1 MSSDGKGHI
10 EPVADEPT
18 KGPPI
23 TADLPTAWGFLEA
36 GVDRIMLNFT
46 AGMTNHYYVLC
57 YTTCYNYCTNTKGI
71 GASGLAG
78 RGAGAAR
85 GSANVM
91 GSDLYNKLTDYF
103 KRHIARLR
111 KQCETL
117 SDVALIQ
124 YYYKEWE
131 SYTRGANYVSRLF
144 TYLNRYWVKREKD
157 EGRKGVYPVYI
168 LALVQWR
175 EHMFENLYGKNNKL
189 VNAVLQ
195 QIENHRNGE
204 EVDTTLLKGVVESFV
219 TLGMNDENGT
229 QRATLDLYRDKFQ
242 THFLAATEAYYKKES
257 EAFLAENSISDFLK
271 KVEARLE
278 EEARRVDL
286 YLHNSTT
293 KGLMNKCDKAL
304 IVDHMALLQEEF
316 QKMLDADRNED
327 LARTWTLLAR
337 IPDGLNPL
345 RETFEEHVKK
355 SGLAAVEGVAAALN
369 SAAPEAGAKA
379 DTVDPTAYIQ
389 ALLSV
394 HKKNADV
401 VEKAFKGEKG
411 FGEAL
416 DRACKQYCNHNAVA
430 TTTSRSPE
438 LLGQYVNLV
447 LSKSNKE
454 ASDDANLE
462 ESLNEAMTIFKYI
475 DDKDVFQKFYSRN
488 LATRLVKQR
497 SASDEAEASMISK
510 LKEVCGVDYTIRLQ
524 KMVQDVTISKE
535 TTAEFKER
543 MRQGGDIAS
552 DIDFSIIVGSTVN
565 WPITAQQTE
574 FAIPKQ
580 LSSIYERFKGFYTT
594 NHSGRKLSWM
604 WHLSNN
610 EIKMTFTK
618 PNYILMASSYQTA
631 ILLQFNDTHSLS
643 YAELSEATQLADA
656 QLKPVLNLLVKAKL
670 LLVDGDQY
678 DLNMNFKSKK
688 IRININQAI
697 RAEQKQ
703 ESNDVMKAVDEDRK
717 FVYQATIVRIMK
729 MRKTLAHQALI
740 QETVS
745 MISPQFVPK
754 IPHIKQAID
763 HLIDKEYLERAE
775 GSRDTY
781 NYLA

>member
-1 MSSDGKGHI
+1 MAANPKGNI
-10 EPVADEPT
+10 EPVAEEPSR
-18 KGPPI
+18 GPPVS
-23 TADLPTAWGFLEA
+23 ADLATAWGFLEA

-71 GASGLAG
+71 AASGLGG
-78 RGAGAAR
+78 RGPHSR
-85 GSANVM
+85 SSANVM

-111 KQCETL
+111 KECENL
-117 SDVALIQ
+117 SDIALIQ
-124 YYYKEWE
+124 YYYQEWI

-168 LALVQWR
+168 LALMQWR
-175 EHMFENLYGKNNKL
+175 EYMFNQLVLRNNKL
-189 VNAVLQ
+189 VKAVLQ

-204 EVDTTLLKGVVESFV
+204 EVDTTLLKGVIDSIV
-219 TLGMNDENGT
+219 TLGIHDDNG
-229 QRATLDLYRDKFQ
+229 QQKASLDLYRDKFQ
-242 THFLAATEAYYKKES
+242 VHFLAETEEYYKKES
-257 EAFLAENSISDFLK
+257 QAFLADNSISDYLK
-271 KVEARLE
+271 KVETRLE
-278 EEARRVDL
+278 EESRRVDL
-286 YLHNSTT
+286 YLHSSTN
-293 KGLMNKCDKAL
+293 KGLMGRCDHAL
-304 IVDHMALLQEEF
+304 IIDHMPLLQEEF

-327 LARTWTLLAR
+327 LARIWSLLAR
-337 IPDGLNPL
+337 IPEGLNPL
-345 RETFEEHVKK
+345 RETFEAHVKK
-355 SGLAAVEGVAAALN
+355 SGLAAIDGVAAATTAA
-369 SAAPEAGAKA
+369 SAEPGAKPEQ
-379 DTVDPTAYIQ
+379 VDHAAYIQ

-394 HKKNADV
+394 HKKNAEV

-416 DRACKQYCNHNAVA
+416 GRACKQYCNHNAIA

-438 LLGQYVNLV
+438 LLALYVNQV
-447 LSKSNKE
+447 LSKGNKE
-454 ASDDANLE
+454 ASDDANME

-475 DDKDVFQKFYSRN
+475 DDKDVFQKFYSKN
-488 LATRLVKQR
+488 LANRLVRQR

-524 KMVQDVTISKE
+524 KMVQDVTLSKE

-543 MRQGGDIAS
+543 MRQGGDAQ

-565 WPITAQQTE
+565 WPLNPQQTE
-574 FAIPKQ
+574 FSIPKQ
-580 LSSIYERFKGFYTT
+580 LAPIYERFKGFYTT
-594 NHSGRKLSWM
+594 NHSGRKLTWL
-604 WHLSNN
+604 WQLSNN

-631 ILLQFNDTHSLS
+631 VLLQFNDTHSLS
-643 YAELSEATQLADA
+643 YAELSEATNLADA

-678 DLNMNFKSKK
+678 DLNTNFKSKK

-703 ESNDVMKAVDEDRK
+703 ESNDVMKAIDEDRK

-729 MRKTLAHQALI
+729 MRKTLNHQALV

-754 IPHIKQAID
+754 VSHIKQAID